1 MVGSKPVSTLGCK
14 IMNKKL
20 LVLVF
25 VTCFLFLVAVLSQ
38 ISYCQ
43 TSSPNSTLLPTATK
57 AATLGISTNLLLI
70 VGVIAVVAVVIGV
83 IFVFVSK
90 KRVNEKSLSR
100 ISSRD
105 FEAWVIK
112 KFNGKPSDPSSGV
125 TGFTEG
131 GQPLLIKQSDPVSLA
146 DVEAFVKVLVKGKAQ
161 KGTIVAF
168 DFNNDALEGKITAM
182 DNEIELQLMRINEL
196 VNKRYADRI
205 KTLARSQVTFDMPPE
220 YITDDQVT
228 KTATFNERN
237 PNEPQKEDLKPRVFI
252 SNSSSQVS
260 VQVKKMLDFLH
271 YDSVIGDKE
280 ETAVPISNNKFGLMK
295 DCDCAIINIAAG
307 EQERRYSGLYILN
320 SNITSEIDAA
330 YLKYSK
336 QVVLLVQRKIDL
348 PSNLK
353 GLKRIEYDSDDL
365 SFNAAM
371 DLKKSLE
378 DFKKL

>member
-1 MVGSKPVSTLGCK
+1 
-14 IMNKKL
+14 
-20 LVLVF
+20 
-25 VTCFLFLVAVLSQ
+25 
-38 ISYCQ
+38 
-43 TSSPNSTLLPTATK
+43 
-57 AATLGISTNLLLI
+57 
-70 VGVIAVVAVVIGV
+70 
-83 IFVFVSK
+83 
-90 KRVNEKSLSR
+90 
-100 ISSRD
+100 
-105 FEAWVIK
+105 
-112 KFNGKPSDPSSGV
+112 
-125 TGFTEG
+125 
-131 GQPLLIKQSDPVSLA
+131 
-146 DVEAFVKVLVKGKAQ
+146 VKGRAQ

-168 DFNNDALEGKITAM
+168 DFDNDAPEGKITAM
-182 DNEIELQLMRINEL
+182 DNEIELQLLRINEL
-196 VNKRYADRI
+196 LNKRYSARI
-205 KTLARSQVTFDMPPE
+205 KNLAHSQVTFDAPPE

-252 SNSSSQVS
+252 SNSNTQVS
-260 VQVKKMLDFLH
+260 DQVKKMLDFLH

-295 DCDCAIINIAAG
+295 DCDCAIINIAAA

-336 QVVLLVQRKIDL
+336 QVVLLVQRKVDL
-348 PSNLK
+348 PPNLK

-371 DLKKSLE
+371 DLKKALE